1 MTAVQ
6 TPAQQLEWLK
16 SNAADFD
23 PAVKAAVDGFDESTA
38 DFMVAAIF
46 TQQHQQLEA
55 MLSARSEAEKQQA
68 AAETLFEDSLKRAA
82 AVDYTYDW
90 GFKPQVKG
98 KPEGKW
104 LVPHKYIPYL
114 NQQLDLLKAVTL
126 EASKP
131 KKGKKASG
139 TRTRVNKA
147 DCLTYITNTK
157 EDAIAQYNG
166 RYACKADFEAGAVR
180 IYTVKI
186 HKAGEDDPRP
196 ENKGQIL
203 TQNLMRQV
211 YESISREK
219 PIFELDNA
227 NRCKGAV
234 AWKQG
239 RGSPWA
245 KQQGFVGAAMAQC
258 GADAVSGG
266 FCKTCKVDFFDK
278 SNVYTKTKIAYCEG
292 WGECVKC

>member
-1 MTAVQ
+1 MAAVQ

-16 SNAADFD
+16 SNSADFD
-23 PAVKAAVDGFDESTA
+23 PAVKAVVDGFDESTA

-46 TQQHQQLEA
+46 AQQHQQLEA
-55 MLSARSEAEKQQA
+55 VLTARSEAEKQQA
-68 AAETLFEDSLKRAA
+68 AAETLFEESLKVE
-82 AVDYTYDW
+82 VDETQW
-90 GFKPQVKG
+90 GFKPQLKA
-98 KPEGKW
+98 KPEGNW
-104 LVPHKYIPYL
+104 CVPHKYIPYL
-114 NQQLDLLKAVTL
+114 IKQLDQLKVDTL

-139 TRTRVNKA
+139 ETRTRVAKA
-147 DCLTYITNTK
+147 DCLAYITNTI
-157 EDAIAQYNG
+157 EDGVAQYKG

-180 IYTVKI
+180 IHTNKI
-186 HKAGEDDPRP
+186 HKAGSEDPRP

-239 RGSPWA
+239 RSSPWA

-266 FCKTCKVDFFDK
+266 FCKGCKVDFFDK
-278 SNVYTKTKIAYCEG
+278 SKVYAKTKIAYCEG
-292 WGECVKC
+292 WGECVQC